1 MVHETRLGE
10 QRTRMLANMER
21 PFHDADIKRDN
32 ARKGKGSILDR
43 LYNCCKPSPVR
54 STYKNM
60 FIL

>member
-10 QRTRMLANMER
+10 QRTKMLANIER
-21 PFHDADIKRDN
+21 PFYDADIGRDN
-32 ARKGKGSILDR
+32 ARKGKGLISDS